1 MEQLRIFAGGGGEAG
16 SGTLLSDRDDLLAW
30 TKWMKACPAPLIVNL
45 DGALRDGVD
54 GSRTRARS
62 RWGSSLESTRL

>member
-54 GSRTRARS
+54 GCLSDEV
-62 RWGSSLESTRL
+62 LEADK